1 MSGAA
6 ERGHAA
12 RYPDGLPVGGEW
24 VRTER
29 TETVRFPYDGSPV
42 CQAPV
47 GDAQLARRAVE
58 AASALRPR
66 VAALSSRVRRRVLC
80 GVAAALEEHAGE
92 LEDLLVLET
101 GKPRADCRT
110 EVLRAIAT
118 WEATADEVSR
128 THGETVPLDLLPS
141 GDGMTGFWTRRPI
154 GVVVGIAGFN
164 YPMMLASHKIAPALA
179 AGCPV
184 IVKPAPATP
193 LATLWLVHLVR
204 ERLAAAGAPEGA
216 VQLVTGDAEVG
227 RTLTTHPDVAAV
239 SFTGSAA
246 VGHRIARDAAPRKV
260 VLELGSNAALVVA
273 ADADLDA
280 AADAVVR
287 GGFYASGQ
295 ACISVQRVIAV
306 AEIAAELERRIAA
319 RLPGVTVGDPREE
332 GTRVAALIDGAATE
346 RVLAWID
353 AAREAGARL
362 VHGGALA
369 PEGGEGA
376 GSVGRCVEPTL
387 LADVP
392 DVPGG
397 LHVWDEEVFGPLV
410 ALRTVPDLDAAYALV
425 NASRYGLHAA
435 VFTRDLGAAFR
446 AIDTLDV
453 GGVVINEVPGYRC
466 DIAPYGGVK
475 DSGIGREG
483 PRFAIEELT
492 VTRMA
497 VIRP

>member
-1 MSGAA
+1 MSGFDFPA
-6 ERGHAA
+6 
-12 RYPDGLPVGGEW
+12 GLPVGEGW
-24 VRTER
+24 VPAPGTA
-29 TETVRFPYDGSPV
+29 TVTFPYDGSAV
-42 CQAPV
+42 AEAPV
-47 GDAQLARRAVE
+47 GDEALARRAVE
-58 AASALRPR
+58 HAASLRR
-66 VAALSSRVRRRVLC
+66 TVAKLPTRTRRAVLT
-80 GVAAALEEHAGE
+80 GVADALAGVAE
-92 LEDLLVLET
+92 GMEDLLVLET

-110 EVLRAIAT
+110 EVTRAVAT
-118 WEATADEVSR
+118 WRAAADEVVHV
-128 THGETVPLDLLPS
+128 HGETVPLDGLPS
-141 GDGMTGFWTRRPI
+141 GDGMTGFWTRRPV

-179 AGCPV
+179 AGCPI

-204 ERLAAAGAPEGA
+204 GALEAAGAPAGTA
-216 VQLVTGDAEVG
+216 QLVTGDVEVG
-227 RTLTTHPDVAAV
+227 RTLTTHEAVAAV

-287 GGFYASGQ
+287 GGYYASGQ
-295 ACISVQRVIAV
+295 ACIAVQRVIAV
-306 AEIAAELERRIAA
+306 AEVAADLERRIAE
-319 RLPGVTVGDPREE
+319 RLPDVTVGDPRDES
-332 GTRVAALIDGAATE
+332 TRVSALIDETATG
-346 RVLAWID
+346 RVLTWIED
-353 AAREAGARL
+353 AKAAGAR
-362 VHGGALA
+362 VVAGGTR
-369 PEGGEGA
+369 E
-376 GSVGRCVEPTL
+376 GRCLAPTL

-392 DVPGG
+392 DGQPA
-397 LHVWDEEVFGPLV
+397 WDEEIFGPV
-410 ALRTVPDLDAAYALV
+410 VCLRTVPDLDAAFDTV

-435 VFTRDLGAAFR
+435 VFTRALGPAFR
-446 AIDTLDV
+446 ALDELDV
-453 GGVVINEVPGYRC
+453 GGVVVNEVPGYRC
-466 DIAPYGGVK
+466 DVAPYGGVK

>member
-1 MSGAA
+1 MTRPAPHRHPA
-6 ERGHAA
+6 
-12 RYPDGLPVGGEW
+12 GLPVGEGW
-24 VRTER
+24 VAAPASEPVT
-29 TETVRFPYDGSPV
+29 FPYDGSEIA
-42 CQAPV
+42 QSPV
-47 GDAQLARRAVE
+47 GDAELARTAVGH
-58 AASALRPR
+58 ATSLRTR
-66 VAALSSRVRRRVLC
+66 VARLTAHTRRRVLA
-80 GVAAALEEHAGE
+80 GVAAALEEHTEAMV
-92 LEDLLVLET
+92 DLLVLES
-101 GKPRADCRT
+101 GKPRVDCAV
-110 EVLRAIAT
+110 EVTRSVAT
-118 WEATADEVSR
+118 WQAAADEVAHL
-128 THGETVPLDLLPS
+128 HGETVPLDLQPS
-141 GDGMTGFWTRRPI
+141 GAGLIGFWTRRPI

-164 YPMMLASHKIAPALA
+164 YPVLLASHKIAPSLA

-204 ERLAAAGAPEGA
+204 EQLAAADAPTGA
-216 VQLVTGDAEVG
+216 VQLVTGDPEVG

-246 VGHRIARDAAPRKV
+246 VGHRIAQDAAPRKV

-287 GGFYASGQ
+287 GGYYASGQ

-306 AEIAAELERRIAA
+306 ESVAHELERRIAE
-319 RLPGVTVGDPREE
+319 RLPRVTVGDPRDSA
-332 GTRVAALIDGAATE
+332 TRVAALIDESATA
-346 RVLAWID
+346 RVLAWTD
-353 AAREAGARL
+353 SARRAGAR
-362 VHGGALA
+362 VVAGGTAT
-369 PEGGEGA
+369 
-376 GSVGRCVEPTL
+376 GRSIAPTL

-392 DVPGG
+392 DGEPA
-397 LHVWDEEVFGPLV
+397 WDEEIFGPVVCLRAV
-410 ALRTVPDLDAAYALV
+410 ADLDAAYALV

-435 VFTRDLGAAFR
+435 VFTRDLGAAFH

-453 GGVVINEVPGYRC
+453 GGVVINEVPGYRS

-475 DSGIGREG
+475 DSGTGREG